1 MSLELNQSTPGI
13 KVYTSRKTGGRNILW
28 RLFRPHTLT
37 ASFVPVLIGSALAY
51 LDSARLH
58 LLLLGAMLTASVL
71 IQAATNMFNEYYDFK
86 RGLDTAES
94 VGIAG
99 AITNDGVKANTVLYL
114 ALACLAIAALL
125 GVYICISSSWWLAL
139 IGAVCMAVGY
149 LYTGGPYP
157 IAYTFLGE
165 LFAGT
170 FMGTGIVLL
179 SYFIQTGT
187 VTLNSFLISV
197 PSFLLTGAILM
208 SNNIRD
214 LDGDQKNGRH
224 TLAILLG
231 HERAVKFLGGMF
243 IFTYLWTTGLVLFQ
257 VMTLWSLLVL
267 LSIPK
272 ASKAVRSFK
281 GKTLPIEMMPG
292 MKDVALTNT
301 IFGLLLTTGLVLSII
316 SKSFR

>member
-1 MSLELNQSTPGI
+1 MSLELNQSTPEIG
-13 KVYTSRKTGGRNILW
+13 VYTSRKTDGKNVLW

-37 ASFVPVLIGSALAY
+37 ASFVPVLIGSALAF
-51 LDSARLH
+51 LDSGYLH
-58 LLLLGAMLTASVL
+58 LWLLGAMLTASVL

-99 AITNDGVKANTVLYL
+99 AITNDGIKANTVLYL

-125 GVYICISSSWWLAL
+125 GVYICSSSSSWWLAL

-179 SYFIQTGT
+179 SYFIQTGI
-187 VTLNSFLISV
+187 VTLNCFLVSI

-214 LDGDQKNGRH
+214 LDGDQKNERH
-224 TLAILLG
+224 TLAIILG
-231 HERAVKFLGGMF
+231 HEGAVKFLGGMF
-243 IFTYLWTTGLVLFQ
+243 VFTYLWAIGLVLLQ
-257 VMTLWSLLVL
+257 LIPQWSLLVL

-272 ASKAVRSFK
+272 ASKAVHSFK
-281 GKTLPIEMMPG
+281 GKTLPVEMMPG

-301 IFGLLLTTGLVLSII
+301 IFGLLLTAGLALRII
-316 SKSFR
+316 F

>member
-1 MSLELNQSTPGI
+1 MSLELKHSTPGI
-13 KVYTSRKTGGRNILW
+13 KVYTSRKTGGKNILW

-51 LDSARLH
+51 LDSAHLH
-58 LLLLGAMLTASVL
+58 LGLLGAMLTASVL

-99 AITNDGVKANTVLYL
+99 AITNDGIKANTVLYL
-114 ALACLAIAALL
+114 ALACLAVATLL
-125 GVYICISSSWWLAL
+125 GAYICISSNWCVAL

-187 VTLNSFLISV
+187 VTLNCFLISV

-231 HERAVKFLGGMF
+231 HERAVKFLGGMLILSF
-243 IFTYLWTTGLVLFQ
+243 LWIIGLVLLQ
-257 VMTLWSLLVL
+257 LITPWTLLVL
-267 LSIPK
+267 SGIPK
-272 ASKAVRSFK
+272 ASNAVRSFK

-301 IFGLLLTTGLVLSII
+301 IFGLLLTAGLALRII
-316 SKSFR
+316 F